1 MRLEAASDNCT
12 PHLIVPR
19 NAENPPPPGDGLGLI
34 RLGPSSYQLDNQVLP
49 RRELAVTGSSQ
60 GTSYPEP
67 GPYLDLCL
75 PPRVAEQRQ
84 RPRRRPVES
93 RPPQRRDAGHPLVS
107 RPPLRRPVP
116 MGVYA
121 PVPCWWSRQRWLEHV
136 ERVYRRHYLLL
147 RPRLVAVS
155 GGGISLQAVL
165 VVAGAHAA
173 AADFGT
179 GRDSRPVLGQTGG
192 ERGLTATTGL
202 GARTITRAR
211 TFLRLAGVATEV
223 QPGRHRTLHERLD
236 SWERGDRARGWTAVY
251 ALHHTTTHPVDNLGS
266 IGAGHTPDGTP
277 PHSGSLPHSSS
288 EEKVV
293 TTGIE
298 REDRGATRPASTTKG
313 RCGRRRSV
321 PDARGVLLA
330 TRWCQDPDSPPWARY
345 KTPTTWAALLAL
357 PARHSWTVRDL
368 HRLLADHTASG
379 RRLLTHPNNP
389 IAYLSWLLNQTDLAN
404 RPCAMD
410 DVYVAY
416 EAELAAHSRAE
427 SRDRL
432 GAAAHAREAGR
443 AALHGDAHHQV
454 QDILTQRTRT
464 AAAGKADRI
473 RAEHNARTEFIT
485 RRRG

>member
-1 MRLEAASDNCT
+1 M
-12 PHLIVPR
+12 
-19 NAENPPPPGDGLGLI
+19 
-34 RLGPSSYQLDNQVLP
+34 
-49 RRELAVTGSSQ
+49 TGSSQ

-84 RPRRRPVES
+84 RPPRRPVGS

-155 GGGISLQAVL
+155 GGGISLPAVL
-165 VVAGAHAA
+165 AVAAAHAA

-179 GRDSRPVLGQTGG
+179 GRDSRPLLGDTGG
-192 ERGLTATTGL
+192 ERGLTAATGL

-211 TFLRLAGVATEV
+211 TFLRLAGLATEV
-223 QPGRHRTLHERLD
+223 QPGRHRTLTERLD

-251 ALHHTTTHPVDNLGS
+251 ALHHTTTHPVDNFVG

-277 PHSGSLPHSSS
+277 PRSGSLPPSSS
-288 EEKVV
+288 EKKMV
-293 TTGIE
+293 TTGIK
-298 REDRGATRPASTTKG
+298 REDRGAPRPASTNNG
-313 RCGRRRSV
+313 RCGRRRRAV

-330 TRWCQDPDSPPWARY
+330 TRWCQDADSPPWARY

-357 PARHSWTVRDL
+357 PARHGWTVRDL
-368 HRLLADHTASG
+368 HRLLEEHTASG
-379 RRLLTHPNNP
+379 RRVLTHPNNP
-389 IAYLSWLLNQTDLAN
+389 IAYLSWLLNQIDLTN

-410 DVYVAY
+410 DVYAAY
-416 EAELAAHSRAE
+416 EAELAAHHRAE
-427 SRDRL
+427 AHDRL
-432 GAAAHAREAGR
+432 AAAAQARDAGR

-454 QDILTQRTRT
+454 RDILTQRIQT
-464 AAAGKADRI
+464 AAAGKAEKI
-473 RAEHNARTEFIT
+473 RAEHADRTEFIT
-485 RRRG
+485 HQRGAR